1 MNVLEN
7 ISVTLMLHV
16 QIVLVVMSVNAMKGF
31 LEMDL
36 TAQVS
41 LFHA

>member
-16 QIVLVVMSVNAMKGF
+16 QIVLVVMSVNAMKDSM
-31 LEMDL
+31 EMDL

>member
-1 MNVLEN
+1 MNVMEN
-7 ISVTLMLHV
+7 ISVTLMLHARTPLGV
-16 QIVLVVMSVNAMKGF
+16 TSVNAMKDSM
-31 LEMDL
+31 EMDS